1 MWDYLTGNS
10 YNPLWV
16 NLLGME
22 FRCRLGTTSG
32 EIIEGVY
39 VAQDEAALRR
49 ELEDKGLHVL
59 SLRPR
64 LGIAGLSF
72 GTKTRKIARHEF
84 LVFNQ
89 ELATL
94 LKAGMPL
101 VQSLDILRARMS
113 NPAFKS
119 VLDDVYEKVRG
130 GTALSDAFIAHG
142 DLFPSVY
149 TASLMAGERSGNLDA
164 VLRRFVAYT
173 KTIDTVRS
181 KTISAMIYPV
191 ILILLAAVLVGIIVI
206 KVVPTFAEFYSSF
219 DAELP
224 LSTRVIVGISDVVR
238 AQFYLILAVLAG
250 AGLAFYAWIKQPGRG
265 AQFDRILL
273 KLPLVGPSVHKF
285 TTSQMARTLATL
297 LGGGIPLVNA
307 LEIASRSTGNR
318 YMGKELELV
327 AVRVREGQGFATTM
341 LERKTV
347 PDVAIKMIEVGEST
361 GALTEMLNSL
371 AEFYD
376 EEIDTEVARF
386 VTLVEPAMLVFMGVV
401 IAGIV
406 LALYLPLFQLTSVIG
421 NR

>member
-1 MWDYLTGNS
+1 
-10 YNPLWV
+10 
-16 NLLGME
+16 ME

-32 EIIEGVY
+32 DIIEGIY
-39 VAQDEAALRR
+39 VAQSEAALRR

-59 SLRPR
+59 ALKPR
-64 LGIAGLSF
+64 LGFAGFSI
-72 GTKTRKIARHEF
+72 GGQSRKITRHEF

-101 VQSLDILRARMS
+101 VQSLDILRSRLT
-113 NPAFKS
+113 NPMFKS
-119 VLDDVYEKVRG
+119 VLDDVHEKVRS
-130 GTALSDAFIAHG
+130 GTALSDAFLAHG

-164 VLRRFVAYT
+164 VLRRFVAYS

-181 KTISAMIYPV
+181 KTISAMVYPI
-191 ILILLAAVLVGIIVI
+191 ILILLAVVLVGIIVV
-206 KVVPTFAEFYSSF
+206 KVVPTFAEFYTSF
-219 DAELP
+219 NAELP
-224 LSTRVIVGISDVVR
+224 LSTRIIVAISDFVR
-238 AQFYLILAVLAG
+238 AQLLLILVAIGGAG
-250 AGLAFYAWIKQPGRG
+250 AAFYAWLKQPGRG
-265 AQFDRILL
+265 AQFDRWVLS
-273 KLPLVGPSVHKF
+273 LPVIGSSFHKF
-285 TTSQMARTLATL
+285 STSQLARTLATL

-318 YMGKELELV
+318 HMGKELEII
-327 AVRVREGQGFATTM
+327 ATRVREGQGFANTL
-341 LERKTV
+341 LERQTV

-371 AEFYD
+371 ADFYD

-386 VTLVEPAMLVFMGVV
+386 VTLIEPAMLVFMGVV
-401 IAGIV
+401 IAGVV

-421 NR
+421 AR

>member
-1 MWDYLTGNS
+1 
-10 YNPLWV
+10 
-16 NLLGME
+16 ME

-32 EIIEGVY
+32 EIIEGIY
-39 VAQDEAALRR
+39 IAQSEAALRR

-59 SLRPR
+59 ALKPR
-64 LGIAGLSF
+64 VGLAGISIG
-72 GTKTRKIARHEF
+72 GQRRKITRHEF

-101 VQSLDILRARMS
+101 VQSLDILRSRLS
-113 NPAFKS
+113 NPVFKS

-130 GTALSDAFIAHG
+130 GTALSDAFGAHG

-164 VLRRFVAYT
+164 VLRRFVAYS

-181 KTISAMIYPV
+181 KTISAMVYPV
-191 ILILLAAVLVGIIVI
+191 ILIALAAVLVGIIVI
-206 KVVPTFAEFYSSF
+206 KVVPTFAEFYGSF
-219 DAELP
+219 NAELP
-224 LSTRVIVGISDVVR
+224 LSTRIIVAISDFVR
-238 AQFYLILAVLAG
+238 ARFYFILAIIAG
-250 AGLAFYAWIKQPGRG
+250 GLVTFYMWIKQPGRG
-265 AQFDRILL
+265 AQFDRWML
-273 KLPLVGPSVHKF
+273 KLPLIGASFHKF

-307 LEIASRSTGNR
+307 IEIAARSTGNR
-318 YMGKELELV
+318 HMGKELDIV
-327 AVRVREGQGFATTM
+327 AVRVREGQGFANTL
-341 LERKTV
+341 LERQTV

-371 AEFYD
+371 ADFYD
-376 EEIDTEVARF
+376 EEIETEVARF
-386 VTLVEPAMLVFMGVV
+386 VTLIEPAMLVFMGVV

-406 LALYLPLFQLTSVIG
+406 LALYLPLFQLTSVMG
-421 NR
+421 AQ